1 MRNSPEQLDLMSE
14 DRRKIISVSQLT
26 GEIKRVL
33 ESSFPRLW
41 VQGEVSNLTV
51 HSSGHLYFSLKDAGS
66 QVRCVMFRSYAQN
79 MMLMPQDG
87 MQVVVQGD
95 VTVFD
100 RAGQYQL
107 SVMQLQVAGFGELAL
122 AFERLKKKLAEE
134 GLFDEDFKKGMP
146 VFPRTIGIITS
157 PTGAAIRDMVKVARR
172 RWPGIDLIL
181 YPVPVQGIGAAE
193 KIARAVDDLN
203 EYGKADLLI
212 VGRGGGSAEDL
223 WAFNEEVLARAIFR
237 SNIPVISAVGHEVD
251 FTISD
256 LVADLRAPTPSA
268 AAELVVPDARQIR
281 SNLADL
287 ALRMTSSAR
296 DMIDNAEARLSSLQ
310 RSYGLNRLQDML
322 SQKSQQLDWVGTSLN
337 AKITDRLKSYDNRLQ
352 GQAIALKALD
362 PKGTLKRG
370 YSICRGPDGR
380 AVTSSK
386 ALNKG
391 QTINAEFHSGEAQ
404 MTVEET
410 RP

>member
-1 MRNSPEQLDLMSE
+1 MS
-14 DRRKIISVSQLT
+14 DDKRIILSVTQLT

-33 ESSFPRLW
+33 ENSFPRLW
-41 VQGEVSNLTV
+41 VQGEISNLTA

-79 MMLMPQDG
+79 LMLMPQDG

-107 SVMQLQVAGFGELAL
+107 SIQQLQVAGYGELAQ

-134 GLFDEDFKKGMP
+134 GLFDQEFKKELP
-146 VFPRTIGIITS
+146 AYPKTIGIVTS

-172 RWPGIDLIL
+172 RWPGIELIL
-181 YPVPVQGIGAAE
+181 CPVPVQGIGAAE

-203 EYGKADLLI
+203 EYEKIDLMI

-223 WAFNEEVLARAIFR
+223 WAFNEEILARAIFR
-237 SNIPVISAVGHEVD
+237 SSIPVISAVGHEVD

-268 AAELVVPDARQIR
+268 AAELAVPDVREVR
-281 SNLADL
+281 SNLID
-287 ALRMTSSAR
+287 SAR
-296 DMIDNAEARLSSLQ
+296 RISSSMNDLLDEAGSRLTSIQ

-322 SQKSQQLDWVGTSLN
+322 AQKSQQLDWAGTSLN
-337 AKITDRLKSYDNRLQ
+337 NKINDRVRSYTNRLQ
-352 GQAIALKALD
+352 GQVIALKALD
-362 PKGTLKRG
+362 PKNTLRRG
-370 YSICRGPDGR
+370 YSICRDADGS
-380 AVTSSK
+380 VVVSS
-386 ALNKG
+386 NKLEPG
-391 QTINAEFHSGEAQ
+391 QPVSAEFHQGTAQ
-404 MTVEET
+404 MIIKDVM
-410 RP
+410 P

>member
-1 MRNSPEQLDLMSE
+1 MPDSKR
-14 DRRKIISVSQLT
+14 IILSVSQLT

-33 ESSFPRLW
+33 ENSFPRLW
-41 VQGEVSNLTV
+41 VQGEISNLTV

-66 QVRCVMFRSYAQN
+66 QVRCVMFRNYAQN
-79 MMLMPQDG
+79 LMLMPQDG

-107 SVMQLQVAGFGELAL
+107 SVQQLQVAGYGELAQ
-122 AFERLKKKLAEE
+122 AFERLKKKLADE
-134 GLFDEDFKKGMP
+134 GLFDQEFKKELP
-146 VFPRTIGIITS
+146 AYPKSIGIVTS

-172 RWPGIDLIL
+172 RWPGIELIL
-181 YPVPVQGIGAAE
+181 CPVPVQGIGAAE

-203 EYGKADLLI
+203 EYGKIDLMI

-223 WAFNEEVLARAIFR
+223 WAFNEEILARAIFR
-237 SNIPVISAVGHEVD
+237 SKIPVISAVGHEVD

-268 AAELVVPDARQIR
+268 AAELAVPDVREVQ
-281 SNLADL
+281 SNLIDFARRIASSMNDL
-287 ALRMTSSAR
+287 LDEAGSRLTS
-296 DMIDNAEARLSSLQ
+296 IQ

-322 SQKSQQLDWVGTSLN
+322 SQKSQQLDWAGTSLN
-337 AKITDRLKSYDNRLQ
+337 NRINDRVRSYNNRLQ

-362 PKGTLKRG
+362 PKNTLKRG
-370 YSICRGPDGR
+370 YSICRSQDGR
-380 AVTSSK
+380 AVISTK
-386 ALNKG
+386 KLGAG
-391 QTINAEFHSGEAQ
+391 QVITAEFHSGKAQ

-410 RP
+410 MP

>member
-1 MRNSPEQLDLMSE
+1 MSE
-14 DRRKIISVSQLT
+14 DKRIILSVSQLT

-33 ESSFPRLW
+33 ENSFPRLW

-107 SVMQLQVAGFGELAL
+107 SVQQLQVAGYGELAQ
-122 AFERLKKKLAEE
+122 AFERLKKKLAGE
-134 GLFDEDFKKGMP
+134 GLFDAEFKKELP
-146 VFPRTIGIITS
+146 AFPETIGIVTS

-172 RWPGIDLIL
+172 RWPGIELIL
-181 YPVPVQGIGAAE
+181 CPVLVQGIGAAE

-203 EYGKADLLI
+203 EYGKIDLII

-223 WAFNEEVLARAIFR
+223 WAFNEEILARAIFR
-237 SNIPVISAVGHEVD
+237 SEIPVISAVGHEVD

-268 AAELVVPDARQIR
+268 AAELAVPDIREVR
-281 SNLADL
+281 SNLID
-287 ALRMTSSAR
+287 SAR
-296 DMIDNAEARLSSLQ
+296 RIASSMNDLLDEAGSRLKSIQ
-310 RSYGLNRLQDML
+310 RSYGLNRLQDMIT
-322 SQKSQQLDWVGTSLN
+322 QKTQQLDWAGTSLN
-337 AKITDRLKSYDNRLQ
+337 NKINDWVSSYNNRLQ

-362 PKGTLKRG
+362 PKNTLKRG
-370 YSICRGPDGR
+370 YSICRSPDGR
-380 AVTSSK
+380 VIVSAK
-386 ALNKG
+386 ALDKG
-391 QTINAEFHSGEAQ
+391 KMITAEFHTGKAQ

-410 RP
+410 MP

>member
-1 MRNSPEQLDLMSE
+1 MSE
-14 DRRKIISVSQLT
+14 DKRTILSVSQLT

-33 ESSFPRLW
+33 ENSFPRLW
-41 VQGEVSNLTV
+41 VQGEISNLTV

-66 QVRCVMFRSYAQN
+66 QVRCVMFRSYAKDL
-79 MMLMPQDG
+79 MLMPQDG

-107 SVMQLQVAGFGELAL
+107 SVQQLQVAGSGELAQ
-122 AFERLKKKLAEE
+122 AFERLKKKLADE
-134 GLFDEDFKKGMP
+134 GLFDAEFKQELPAYPKS
-146 VFPRTIGIITS
+146 IGIVTS
-157 PTGAAIRDMVKVARR
+157 PTGAAIRDIVKVARR
-172 RWPGIDLIL
+172 RWPGIELIL
-181 YPVPVQGIGAAE
+181 CPVPVQGVGAAE

-203 EYGKADLLI
+203 QYGKVDLLI

-223 WAFNEEVLARAIFR
+223 WAFNEEILARAIFN
-237 SNIPVISAVGHEVD
+237 SKIPVISAVGHEVD

-268 AAELVVPDARQIR
+268 AAELAVPDVREIR
-281 SNLADL
+281 SNLSDL
-287 ALRMTSSAR
+287 AQRIISSIN
-296 DMIDNAEARLSSLQ
+296 DMLDSAEVRLSSLQ

-322 SQKSQQLDWVGTSLN
+322 SQKSQQLDWAGTSLN
-337 AKITDRLKSYDNRLQ
+337 NKINDRVGSYNNRLQ

-362 PKGTLKRG
+362 PKNTLKRG
-370 YSICRGPDGR
+370 YSICRDQNGR
-380 AVTSSK
+380 VVVSSK
-386 ALNKG
+386 ALDKG
-391 QTINAEFHSGEAQ
+391 KLITAEFHAGKAQ

-410 RP
+410 MP

>member
-1 MRNSPEQLDLMSE
+1 MSE
-14 DRRKIISVSQLT
+14 DKRIIISVSQLT

-33 ESSFPRLW
+33 ENSFPRLW
-41 VQGEVSNLTV
+41 VQGEISNLTA

-66 QVRCVMFRSYAQN
+66 QVRCVMFRNYAQN
-79 MMLMPQDG
+79 LMLMPQDG

-95 VTVFD
+95 ITVFD

-107 SVMQLQVAGFGELAL
+107 SVQQLQVAGYGELAQ
-122 AFERLKKKLAEE
+122 AFERLKKKLADE
-134 GLFDEDFKKGMP
+134 GLFDAEFKKELP
-146 VFPRTIGIITS
+146 AYPKTIGIVTS

-172 RWPGIDLIL
+172 RWPGIELIL
-181 YPVPVQGIGAAE
+181 CPVPVQGIGAAE

-203 EYGKADLLI
+203 EYQKIDLMI

-223 WAFNEEVLARAIFR
+223 WAFNEEILARAIFN

-268 AAELVVPDARQIR
+268 AAEMAVPDIREVR
-281 SNLADL
+281 SNLID
-287 ALRMTSSAR
+287 SAR
-296 DMIDNAEARLSSLQ
+296 RISSSMTDLLDEAESRLKSIQ

-322 SQKSQQLDWVGTSLN
+322 SQKSQQLDWAGTSLN
-337 AKITDRLKSYDNRLQ
+337 IKINDRVRSYTNRLQ

-362 PKGTLKRG
+362 PKNTLKRG
-370 YSICRGPDGR
+370 YSICRDADGS
-380 AVTSSK
+380 VVVSS
-386 ALNKG
+386 NKLEPG
-391 QTINAEFHSGEAQ
+391 QPVSAEFHQGTAQ
-404 MTVEET
+404 MIIKDVM
-410 RP
+410 P

>member
-1 MRNSPEQLDLMSE
+1 MRNDPEQLNLMSD
-14 DRRKIISVSQLT
+14 DRRKILSVSQLT

-33 ESSFPRLW
+33 ENSFPRLW

-66 QVRCVMFRSYAQN
+66 QVRCVMFRSYAKD

-107 SVMQLQVAGFGELAL
+107 SVQQLQVAGYGELAL

-134 GLFDEDFKKGMP
+134 GLFDQEFKKDLP
-146 VFPRTIGIITS
+146 AFPRTIGIITS

-172 RWPGIDLIL
+172 RWPGIYLIL
-181 YPVPVQGIGAAE
+181 CPVPVQGIGAAE

-203 EYGKADLLI
+203 EYGKVDLMI

-223 WAFNEEVLARAIFR
+223 WAFNEEVVARAIFR
-237 SNIPVISAVGHEVD
+237 SKIPVISAVGHEVD

-268 AAELVVPDARQIR
+268 AAELAVPDARQIR

-296 DMIDNAEARLSSLQ
+296 DMIDSAEARLSSLQ
-310 RSYGLNRLQDML
+310 RSYGLNRIQDMVT
-322 SQKSQQLDWVGTSLN
+322 QKWQQLDWAGTALN
-337 AKITDRLKSYDNRLQ
+337 KSIGEKARSNTDRLQ
-352 GQAIALKALD
+352 GLATVLKALN
-362 PKGTLKRG
+362 PKNTLKRG
-370 YSICRGPDGR
+370 YSICRDQTGR
-380 AVTSSK
+380 AIISTKNLDESLPVTTEFYQGQ
-386 ALNKG
+386 AVMMIKG
-391 QTINAEFHSGEAQ
+391 IK
-404 MTVEET
+404 
-410 RP
+410 P

>member
-1 MRNSPEQLDLMSE
+1 MPDDKR
-14 DRRKIISVSQLT
+14 IILSVTQLT

-33 ESSFPRLW
+33 ENSFPRLW
-41 VQGEVSNLTV
+41 VQGEISNLTV

-66 QVRCVMFRSYAQN
+66 QVRCVMFRSYAKN

-87 MQVVVQGD
+87 MQVVIQGD

-107 SVMQLQVAGFGELAL
+107 SVQQLQVAGYGELAQ
-122 AFERLKKKLAEE
+122 AFERLKNKLAEE
-134 GLFDEDFKKGMP
+134 GLFDQEFKKELP
-146 VFPRTIGIITS
+146 AFPRAIGIITS

-172 RWPGIDLIL
+172 RWPGIELIL
-181 YPVPVQGIGAAE
+181 CPVPVQGMGAAE

-203 EYGKADLLI
+203 EYKKVDLII

-223 WAFNEEVLARAIFR
+223 WAFNEEILARAIFR
-237 SNIPVISAVGHEVD
+237 SEIPVISAVGHEVD

-268 AAELVVPDARQIR
+268 AAELAVPDIREVR
-281 SNLADL
+281 SNLID
-287 ALRMTSSAR
+287 SAR
-296 DMIDNAEARLSSLQ
+296 RIAASMNDQLDEAGARLRSIR

-322 SQKSQQLDWVGTSLN
+322 SQKYQQLDWAGTSLN
-337 AKITDRLKSYDNRLQ
+337 NKINDRLNSYNSRLQ

-362 PKGTLKRG
+362 PGNTLKRG
-370 YSICRGPDGR
+370 YSICRNPEGR
-380 AVTSSK
+380 VIVSAK
-386 ALNKG
+386 ALDKG
-391 QTINAEFHSGEAQ
+391 KLITAEFHTGKAQ

-410 RP
+410 MP

>member
-1 MRNSPEQLDLMSE
+1 MSE
-14 DRRKIISVSQLT
+14 DKRIIISVSQLT

-33 ESSFPRLW
+33 ENSFPRLW
-41 VQGEVSNLTV
+41 VQGEISNLTA

-66 QVRCVMFRSYAQN
+66 QVRCVMFRNYAQN
-79 MMLMPQDG
+79 LMLMPQDG

-95 VTVFD
+95 ITVFD

-107 SVMQLQVAGFGELAL
+107 SVQQLQVAGYGELAQ
-122 AFERLKKKLAEE
+122 AFERLKKKLADE
-134 GLFDEDFKKGMP
+134 GLFDAEFKKELP
-146 VFPRTIGIITS
+146 AYPKTIGIVTS

-172 RWPGIDLIL
+172 RWPGIELIL
-181 YPVPVQGIGAAE
+181 CPVPVQGIGAAQ

-203 EYGKADLLI
+203 EYGKVDLLI

-223 WAFNEEVLARAIFR
+223 WAFNEEILARAIFN

-268 AAELVVPDARQIR
+268 AAELALPDIREVR
-281 SNLADL
+281 SNLID
-287 ALRMTSSAR
+287 SAR
-296 DMIDNAEARLSSLQ
+296 RISSSMNDLLDEAGSRLKSIQ

-322 SQKSQQLDWVGTSLN
+322 SQKSQQLDWAGTSLN
-337 AKITDRLKSYDNRLQ
+337 NKINDRLSSYTNRLQ

-362 PKGTLKRG
+362 PKNTLRRG
-370 YSICRGPDGR
+370 YSICRDADGS
-380 AVTSSK
+380 VVVSS
-386 ALNKG
+386 NKLEPG
-391 QTINAEFHSGEAQ
+391 QPVSAEFHQGTAQ
-404 MTVEET
+404 MIIKDVM
-410 RP
+410 P

>member
-1 MRNSPEQLDLMSE
+1 MPEDK
-14 DRRKIISVSQLT
+14 RIILSVSQLT

-33 ESSFPRLW
+33 ENSFPRLW

-66 QVRCVMFRSYAQN
+66 QVRCVMFRNYAKDL
-79 MMLMPQDG
+79 MLMPQDG

-107 SVMQLQVAGFGELAL
+107 SVQQLQVAGYGELAQ
-122 AFERLKKKLAEE
+122 AFERLKKKLADE
-134 GLFDEDFKKGMP
+134 GLFDAEFKKELP
-146 VFPRTIGIITS
+146 AYPRSIGIVTS

-172 RWPGIDLIL
+172 RWPGIELIL
-181 YPVPVQGIGAAE
+181 CPVPVQGIGSAE

-203 EYGKADLLI
+203 EYGKIDLMI

-223 WAFNEEVLARAIFR
+223 WAFNEEILARAIFN

-268 AAELVVPDARQIR
+268 AAEMAVPDIREVR
-281 SNLADL
+281 SNLLD
-287 ALRMTSSAR
+287 SAR
-296 DMIDNAEARLSSLQ
+296 RISSSMNDLLDEAGSQLTSIQ

-322 SQKSQQLDWVGTSLN
+322 SQKLQQLDWAGTSLN
-337 AKITDRLKSYDNRLQ
+337 NRINDRVRSYTNRLQ

-362 PKGTLKRG
+362 PKNTLKRG
-370 YSICRGPDGR
+370 YSICRSQDGR
-380 AVTSSK
+380 AVISSK
-386 ALNKG
+386 ALDKG
-391 QTINAEFHSGEAQ
+391 KRITAEFHTGKAQ

-410 RP
+410 MP

>member
-1 MRNSPEQLDLMSE
+1 MSE
-14 DRRKIISVSQLT
+14 DKRTILSVSQLT

-33 ESSFPRLW
+33 ENSFPRLW

-66 QVRCVMFRSYAQN
+66 QVRCVMFRSYAKN

-107 SVMQLQVAGFGELAL
+107 SVMQLQVAGYGELAQ
-122 AFERLKKKLAEE
+122 AFERLKKKLADE
-134 GLFDEDFKKGMP
+134 GLFDQEFKKELP
-146 VFPRTIGIITS
+146 AYPKTIGIVTS

-172 RWPGIDLIL
+172 RWPGIELIL
-181 YPVPVQGIGAAE
+181 CPVPVQGIGAAE

-203 EYGKADLLI
+203 EYKKVDLII

-223 WAFNEEVLARAIFR
+223 WAFNEEILVRAIFR
-237 SNIPVISAVGHEVD
+237 SEIPVISAVGHEVD

-268 AAELVVPDARQIR
+268 AAELAVPDIR
-281 SNLADL
+281 ETKSTLSDL
-287 ALRMTSSAR
+287 AQRIVSSIN
-296 DMIDNAEARLSSLQ
+296 DMLDEAGARLKSIQ

-322 SQKSQQLDWVGTSLN
+322 SQKSQQLDWAGTSLN
-337 AKITDRLKSYDNRLQ
+337 NKINDRIRSYANRLQ

-362 PKGTLKRG
+362 PQNTLRRG
-370 YSICRGPDGR
+370 YSICRSPDGR
-380 AVTSSK
+380 VIVSSK
-386 ALNKG
+386 ALDKG
-391 QTINAEFHSGEAQ
+391 KLITAEFHTGKAQ

-410 RP
+410 IP

>member
-1 MRNSPEQLDLMSE
+1 MSE
-14 DRRKIISVSQLT
+14 DKRIILSVTQLT

-33 ESSFPRLW
+33 ENSFPRLW
-41 VQGEVSNLTV
+41 VQGEISNLTV

-107 SVMQLQVAGFGELAL
+107 SVQQLQVAGYGELAQ
-122 AFERLKKKLAEE
+122 AFERLKKKLADE
-134 GLFDEDFKKGMP
+134 GLFDQEFKKELP
-146 VFPRTIGIITS
+146 AYPKTIGIVTS

-172 RWPGIDLIL
+172 RWPGIELIL
-181 YPVPVQGIGAAE
+181 CPVPVQGIGAAQ

-203 EYGKADLLI
+203 EYQKIDLII

-223 WAFNEEVLARAIFR
+223 WAFNEEILARAIFH

-268 AAELVVPDARQIR
+268 AAEMAVPDVREVQ
-281 SNLADL
+281 SNLID
-287 ALRMTSSAR
+287 SAR
-296 DMIDNAEARLSSLQ
+296 RIASSMNDLLDEAGSRLKSIQ

-322 SQKSQQLDWVGTSLN
+322 SQKSQQLDWAGTSLN
-337 AKITDRLKSYDNRLQ
+337 NKINDRLSSYTNRLQ

-362 PKGTLKRG
+362 PKNTLKRG
-370 YSICRGPDGR
+370 YSICRDQNGR
-380 AVTSSK
+380 VVVSAK
-386 ALNKG
+386 ALDKG
-391 QTINAEFHSGEAQ
+391 KLITAEFHTGKAQ

-410 RP
+410 IP